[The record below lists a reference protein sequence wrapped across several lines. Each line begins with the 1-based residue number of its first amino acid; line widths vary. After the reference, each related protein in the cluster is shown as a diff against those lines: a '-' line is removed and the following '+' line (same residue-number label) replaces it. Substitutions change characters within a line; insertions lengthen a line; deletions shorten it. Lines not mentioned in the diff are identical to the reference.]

1 LAGYLFPKERPY
13 VYLNFINLRNPRF
26 KSGLFK
32 RRQQM
37 LDKETQ
43 RLINEVRKELHAIK
57 VKVEKEENQKLLKA
71 YQELLS
77 TL

>member
-1 LAGYLFPKERPY
+1 
-13 VYLNFINLRNPRF
+13 
-26 KSGLFK
+26 
-32 RRQQM
+32 M
-37 LDKETQ
+37 LDKETE